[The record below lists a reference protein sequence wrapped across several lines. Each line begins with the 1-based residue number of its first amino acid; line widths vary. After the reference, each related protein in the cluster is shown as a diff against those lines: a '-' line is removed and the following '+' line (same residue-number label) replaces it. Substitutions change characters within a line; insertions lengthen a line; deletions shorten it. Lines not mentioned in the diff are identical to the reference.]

1 MRAERILASWLR
13 TRRAMRFSPKQL
25 ARRRARLWQR
35 LQPHLARTPALAPY
49 AGQPLSAFPAT
60 DPATLRADY
69 GAWNSL
75 GLSDAELRR
84 LADKAEAGSET
95 GDLSAGWSTGSGG
108 GARGLF
114 LANSK
119 ERADYI
125 GQSLARLLPTG
136 TLLSRQRFALHLRAS
151 NALYSDVQRGRFA
164 FAHFP
169 LEGSCDETMAAL
181 ARFDPTILV
190 APPHRLLAFA
200 RTGLELPSL
209 RHLFCGSEP
218 VSAAETD
225 YLEQAFGIRPRAI
238 YQATE
243 GFLGAECPEGRLHL
257 NEHAIEFEFEPV
269 PGTTGFRP
277 IITDLRRTSQ
287 PIVRLRGDDYIE
299 LTGEICPCGYGGRV
313 INPPQGRMGDIWRFA
328 ERTLAPPQVVAAIE
342 DKLGAQ
348 HAWKAQ
354 ADARGV
360 VLRIAADCPEASA
373 REAAKA
379 LEKLAGQRVTL
390 EQDLGPWRG
399 PKRRKVVWRDG

>member
-1 MRAERILASWLR
+1 
-13 TRRAMRFSPKQL
+13 
-25 ARRRARLWQR
+25 
-35 LQPHLARTPALAPY
+35 
-49 AGQPLSAFPAT
+49 
-60 DPATLRADY
+60 
-69 GAWNSL
+69 
-75 GLSDAELRR
+75 
-84 LADKAEAGSET
+84 
-95 GDLSAGWSTGSGG
+95 
-108 GARGLF
+108 
-114 LANSK
+114 
-119 ERADYI
+119 
-125 GQSLARLLPTG
+125 
-136 TLLSRQRFALHLRAS
+136 
-151 NALYSDVQRGRFA
+151 
-164 FAHFP
+164 
-169 LEGSCDETMAAL
+169 MAAL

-379 LEKLAGQRVTL
+379 LGTLAGKRVTL